1 MSGLEVV
8 ALVVGIVSA
17 FSGTASFLRELKKK
31 KKDESSQKP
40 IRIQRLQK
48 AVELAP
54 PEIQQE
60 YDHDFARIGRRF
72 AVGDDHRLRFDL
84 RYFHPS
90 KTELD
95 LRSGPTVSTI
105 QYCGSYRQAAPES
118 PDSTQQ

>member
-31 KKDESSQKP
+31 RKDESSHKSV
-40 IRIQRLQK
+40 RIQGLQK

-60 YDHDFARIGRRF
+60 YDHDFARIGQRF
-72 AVGDDHRLRFDL
+72 AVGDGETTRLQA
-84 RYFHPS
+84 
-90 KTELD
+90 
-95 LRSGPTVSTI
+95 SGSL
-105 QYCGSYRQAAPES
+105 Y
-118 PDSTQQ
+118 